1 MSSNNFKDLIDQIGN
16 MTVFQL
22 SDFIKEIEN
31 TFGVS
36 ASAPVAQVQA
46 QEASSQPA
54 SQSQEAKAEVK
65 VELTDAGSDK
75 IKVIKALRASTNPQ
89 MELGVVKKIV
99 EGAPSVIA
107 ESMPTDSAKK
117 LKEAVEAAGG
127 KVKLS

>member
-1 MSSNNFKDLIDQIGN
+1 MSSNNFKELIDQIGN

-22 SDFIKEIEN
+22 SDFIKEIEER
-31 TFGVS
+31 FGVS
-36 ASAPVAQVQA
+36 AAAPVVSSAPAQEAGASQVQA
-46 QEASSQPA
+46 QETKS
-54 SQSQEAKAEVK
+54 EVK
-65 VELTDAGSDK
+65 VELVDAGSDK

-99 EGAPSVIA
+99 ESAPSVIV
-107 ESMPTDSAKK
+107 ETMPMDAAKK